1 VVPRI
6 KTLIKM
12 IERAVLMVCNPIR
25 TRVAVCN
32 LEVGESTLK
41 VNISKIII
49 LLRKLIEATPSGS
62 MSIRITLIT
71 HQLEVQVLRFLKLLQ
86 ETHLTKC

>member
-12 IERAVLMVCNPIR
+12 IEKAVLMGRNPIR
-25 TRVAVCN
+25 TRAAVCN
-32 LEVGESTLK
+32 LEVAESTQK
-41 VNISKIII
+41 ANINKIII
-49 LLRKLIEATPSGS
+49 LQRKLIEATPSGS

-71 HQLEVQVLRFLKLLQ
+71 HQLEVQVLRFLKFLQ
-86 ETHLTKC
+86 ETQLTKC